1 MEKWKGYGRQI
12 RSAYSYSAVG
22 LEMGLAVAVGYW
34 LGSWVD
40 EQMAWAPFGMIG
52 GVLIGSA
59 TAFLSLY
66 RTLKRLERQSEGDGD
81 ST

>member
-1 MEKWKGYGRQI
+1 MEKWKGYGHQI

-40 EQMAWAPFGMIG
+40 DLAGWAPFGMIG
-52 GVLIGSA
+52 GVLVGSG

-66 RTLKRLERQSEGDGD
+66 RTLKRLERQADRDGD

>member
-12 RSAYSYSAVG
+12 RSAYSFSAVG

-34 LGSWVD
+34 LGSWMD
-40 EQMAWAPFGMIG
+40 EKTGWAPYGMIG

-59 TAFLSLY
+59 TAFISLY
-66 RTLKRLERQSEGDGD
+66 RTLKRLERHSDSDGD
-81 ST
+81 IS